1 MPRKSHSNR
10 AIRSVNPKSLLKTNV
25 EFILSA
31 TTRKERAASVKG
43 KFVIEYMETN
53 QTNGVNSSAAAYTDT
68 RCALVAVKDP
78 SGNVITHYPE
88 ALRTPLLAAADAGTN
103 KLMAKMFF
111 KALKQRNQVAFK
123 EVFPEEQAAPV
134 KKPVVEQIVVP
145 ETEVEE
151 EEEESLENKM
161 KRLQAEMET
170 SSWDDDD
177 EEEPIVV
184 QDKVQDKVV
193 ADAPKKMKKKS
204 RKSLEKWLRRRAAAT
219 LIQRVFRGSLARF
232 VYKNELQVHQNM
244 VKRDHERKV
253 KFMKRRRKE
262 NWDLHMNDPMPGEEK
277 HWDEAWELEQDID
290 LYRWEQREFHD

>member
-151 EEEESLENKM
+151 EEESLENKM